1 MEFQERI
8 SQRNGL
14 SEETYLPEALHQ
26 KPPVVN
32 MAMARE
38 EACCVMF
45 GAVSEV
51 LERTGAQ
58 LQLPWAFR
66 KPNGLPVLFGA
77 RRGHPGVGSEA
88 ARCACNAPPQLPH
101 FGAWCPMGCWIC
113 GSNSSLLPSGPCFLP
128 G

>member
-58 LQLPWAFR
+58 LRLPWAFC

-88 ARCACNAPPQLPH
+88 ARCACDAPPQLPH
-101 FGAWCPMGCWIC
+101 FGAWCPMGCRIC

-128 G
+128 V

>member
-58 LQLPWAFR
+58 LP
-66 KPNGLPVLFGA
+66 
-77 RRGHPGVGSEA
+77 
-88 ARCACNAPPQLPH
+88 
-101 FGAWCPMGCWIC
+101 
-113 GSNSSLLPSGPCFLP
+113 
-128 G
+128 